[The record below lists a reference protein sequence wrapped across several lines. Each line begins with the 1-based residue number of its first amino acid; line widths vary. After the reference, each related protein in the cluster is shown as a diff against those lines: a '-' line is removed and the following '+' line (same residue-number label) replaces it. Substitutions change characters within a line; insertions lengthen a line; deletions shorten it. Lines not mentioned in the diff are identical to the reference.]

1 MERRSSREVR
11 ESFFGGENS
20 RGTRGPAR
28 RRGRGD
34 PWAGAGTLLGREGAD
49 PGLLGGDR
57 PTKDPWGARPRGP
70 PRPRSLPGAT
80 SAPLFSGEPPPPSQA
95 PARSCSRPPG
105 PGPAQP
111 GSPVPSPP
119 PSQGPSPRPSPSHS
133 LCTWPG
139 AGQANLAS
147 RAGSG
152 TTRIG
157 WSDSLR

>member
-34 PWAGAGTLLGREGAD
+34 PRAGAGTLLGREGAD

-70 PRPRSLPGAT
+70 PRPR
-80 SAPLFSGEPPPPSQA
+80 FRPPQA
-95 PARSCSRPPG
+95 PRTWHYRASQLSPAIAGLGDPHLATRLRSRCGREWPCPTAPSSPARPPRECDIPSPSAHSGLQPPRPVGASRPPR
-105 PGPAQP
+105 P
-111 GSPVPSPP
+111 GS
-119 PSQGPSPRPSPSHS
+119 
-133 LCTWPG
+133 
-139 AGQANLAS
+139 
-147 RAGSG
+147 
-152 TTRIG
+152 
-157 WSDSLR
+157 